1 MMPRDQVTVHPRP
14 ETLPILIQVSL
25 SSPRD
30 LANIEA
36 AAAAD
41 PGYLISVYTY
51 RRSAP
56 TLWATHL
63 EYKCIPDT
71 LMAFSPITFYLT
83 TIHQ

>member
-1 MMPRDQVTVHPRP
+1 MMACDQVTVHPRP
-14 ETLPILIQVSL
+14 ETLPILIPVSI

-56 TLWATHL
+56 TLYRKHIL
-63 EYKCIPDT
+63 RINV
-71 LMAFSPITFYLT
+71 LQIL
-83 TIHQ
+83 

>member
-14 ETLPILIQVSL
+14 ETLPILIPVSI

-30 LANIEA
+30 LANIER

-51 RRSAP
+51 RRSS
-56 TLWATHL
+56 TLNMC
-63 EYKCIPDT
+63 K
-71 LMAFSPITFYLT
+71 
-83 TIHQ
+83 